1 MINQKAQI
9 GETITWLVATIVIIV
24 ILSFSVFVAIPVG
37 KSMKFESKRKSD
49 LLATSSLTNY
59 LLTKEGTDIIY
70 NNLKKGGELNKQSS
84 ERIEEIYNKEYK
96 RALLRVVSEDD
107 YPVSASLPVVE
118 EVECAVDVFIEL
130 NEEKDVGLC
139 LLWEEKNE

>member
-9 GETITWLVATIVIIV
+9 GETITWLVATIVIII

-49 LLATSSLTNY
+49 LLATKSLTSY

-70 NNLKKGGELNKQSS
+70 NNLKKGKELNKQSS

>member
-9 GETITWLVATIVIIV
+9 GETVTWVVATIVIIV
-24 ILSFSVFVAIPVG
+24 ILSFSVFVAIPIG
-37 KSMKFESKRKSD
+37 KSMKFDSNRKSD
-49 LLATSSLTNY
+49 LLATKSLTSY

-84 ERIEEIYNKEYK
+84 ERIEGLYDEEYYV
-96 RALLRVVSEDD
+96 ALLRVVPKDSYSVLEIG
-107 YPVSASLPVVE
+107 E

-130 NEEKDVGLC
+130 NDEKDVGLC